1 MPFLN
6 DRNTFTSPVVF
17 DNDLLYKKFLLL
29 KFTAKNR
36 VIIFKADVPLPQ
48 AYVTIDDFG

>member
-1 MPFLN
+1 MIIKPISSQF
-6 DRNTFTSPVVF
+6 F
-17 DNDLLYKKFLLL
+17 DNDLLYKINLLS

-48 AYVTIDDFG
+48 AYVTIDDFGYHV